1 MKLSTQKYFDEA
13 NDLWRDRLNRIA
25 EEMQNK
31 KLWVGLT
38 LGQSMALYAM
48 VRAHKPK
55 IVMECG
61 CGHGWSSQWIL
72 HALKN
77 NGVGYLYSFDILHDH
92 IIYARELSKDF
103 RDICEFIEG
112 DATPSLSCA
121 FGMIGGIEKYSTMP
135 DSWKDTMGKTLRK
148 VGYADFLFMDGHHN
162 YEFGKWWTTSVI
174 QYLSKGGV
182 IAIHDIGNL
191 EDPSTCGGDEYLAVR
206 ELLSKKPNLKIVSLP
221 FPFEN
226 KSYGMLFLRDES

>member
-61 CGHGWSSQWIL
+61 CGHGWSSQWI
-72 HALKN
+72 
-77 NGVGYLYSFDILHDH
+77 
-92 IIYARELSKDF
+92 
-103 RDICEFIEG
+103 
-112 DATPSLSCA
+112 T
-121 FGMIGGIEKYSTMP
+121 
-135 DSWKDTMGKTLRK
+135 
-148 VGYADFLFMDGHHN
+148 
-162 YEFGKWWTTSVI
+162 
-174 QYLSKGGV
+174 
-182 IAIHDIGNL
+182 
-191 EDPSTCGGDEYLAVR
+191 
-206 ELLSKKPNLKIVSLP
+206 
-221 FPFEN
+221 
-226 KSYGMLFLRDES
+226 